1 MKKIIATV
9 LAMVMALAL
18 CTVAFADNTVKTI
31 ETAGKETFYM
41 KGDVEEFYTDS
52 ECTKLVT
59 PAVKANLLATKV
71 TDASGNVTY
80 GQYNTVAPK
89 LYKSAAAVTCTADG
103 WKVNL
108 YIDKNGGFYVK
119 VSEKEAYETANKTTI
134 TVINPYY
141 FGSSI
146 DSIEK
151 YESVAEASVKVPA
164 GHLIIKTSDT
174 YGESKAT
181 VYKCVLCGATYVK
194 DGSLTKDVDKNAVAK
209 FDRISYTKVNDA
221 DARDILFAK
230 DYLNATQAD
239 TYTYIQLAAG
249 TTTGTTTTKPSP
261 KTFDAGIAMYV
272 GMALTSVAGSAV
284 VIGKKKEF

>member
-18 CTVAFADNTVKTI
+18 CTVAFADDTVKTI

-71 TDASGNVTY
+71 TDAQGVTKY
-80 GQYNTVAPK
+80 GQYSTTLPK
-89 LYKSAAAVTCTADG
+89 LYKSAADVTCTTDG

-108 YIDKNGGFYVK
+108 YIDKDGQFYIK
-119 VSEKEAYETANKTTI
+119 DTDKEAYETANKTSI
-134 TVINPYY
+134 AVINGYF
-141 FGSSI
+141 FGSKI

-151 YESVAEASVKVPA
+151 YYTVGEATIKVAA
-164 GHLIIKTSDT
+164 GHLLVKTSDT
-174 YGESKAT
+174 YGESKAV
-181 VYKCVLCGATYVK
+181 VYKCILCGATYVK
-194 DGSLTKDVDKNAVAK
+194 DGSLTKDADKNAVAK
-209 FDRISYTKVNDA
+209 FDRISYTAVASA
-221 DARDILFAK
+221 DAAEIMFNK
-230 DYLNATQAD
+230 NYLNATQAVSG
-239 TYTYIQLAAG
+239 TYIQLAAG
-249 TTTGTTTTKPSP
+249 TTSGTTTKPSP